1 MGMEA
6 SASLS
11 HIGGGGREGGGG
23 GGGRGVL
30 LPVPNHSVKM
40 GGEEGAYI
48 WGNRHSQVI
57 V

>member
-11 HIGGGGREGGGG
+11 HMGGGG
-23 GGGRGVL
+23 GGGGL

-40 GGEEGAYI
+40 GGGRRGLTYGVTGIA
-48 WGNRHSQVI
+48 R
-57 V
+57 